1 MRSILFFL
9 LISSTVFSQR
19 VITGK
24 VIDKESSTSLSGVL
38 IRDTKTENWTISNKD
53 GNFTIT
59 LPYFQDIELNFSI
72 LGKKDINQTLK
83 NGQNSITVYLEDNTL
98 HLKEV
103 MVTANKERKY
113 SELTLGT
120 NAINNVQAFTLIP

>member
-59 LPYFQDIELNFSI
+59 LPNFQDIEP
-72 LGKKDINQTLK
+72 LK
-83 NGQNSITVYLEDNTL
+83 T
-98 HLKEV
+98 
-103 MVTANKERKY
+103 
-113 SELTLGT
+113 
-120 NAINNVQAFTLIP
+120 